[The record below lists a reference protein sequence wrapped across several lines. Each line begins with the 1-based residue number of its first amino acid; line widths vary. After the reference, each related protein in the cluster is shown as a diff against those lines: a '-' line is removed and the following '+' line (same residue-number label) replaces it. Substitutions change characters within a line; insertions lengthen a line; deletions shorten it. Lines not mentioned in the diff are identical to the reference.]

1 MFGTIQLVCTP
12 NKIQI
17 INRGHSL
24 LYLADESRVVNE
36 KSTGNRNERSGAE
49 KCHFSQKNPFR
60 SRDKNAFSFR
70 RSRRNAVDDF
80 ILFCLTKQNKEENRR
95 KREVG
100 KRGKGREEKYR
111 FIENNSI

>member
-24 LYLADESRVVNE
+24 LCLADESRVVNE
-36 KSTGNRNERSGAE
+36 KSTGNRNERGGVE

-95 KREVG
+95 KREG
-100 KRGKGREEKYR
+100 GREKRERKR
-111 FIENNSI
+111 RKI